1 MRSGICLIA
10 LISAVIIATSAKP
23 PPSDLLLTVSRN
35 IDISTQLSKYVLNI
49 NAKNKGN
56 DVTYFIHPI
65 SKEQNLHLSYIT
77 ANEGKGKKLHV
88 SKVEDSFGNSDYIYY
103 KIEFLSTLKKDSSL
117 DFQVEYV
124 LSEYLKIYPTEIA
137 QSESQFTLWEGSSNY
152 VSVYPI
158 ESDKSTVKIGHGKA
172 LSHTGTKSG
181 DKIQYGP
188 TKNVAP
194 FTSTKVSIHYENNAP
209 FIVVTN
215 LERIIEVSH
224 WGNIAIEDQ
233 VEIVHKGAKLKGS
246 FSRLDFQVDR
256 RTNSPIVK
264 SFKAT
269 LPAQAR
275 DIYYRDQI
283 GNISTSMVR
292 GYDNRV
298 EVDMRPRFP
307 LLGGWRTNYI
317 FGYNVPSSEF
327 LYSSGSSFALKIPL
341 IHPLYDN
348 MLIEKAQIK
357 IILPE
362 TSHNIKIVKPY
373 SVSQLP
379 DSLHF
384 TYLDIV
390 GRPVI
395 TLEKNN
401 LVEYHSQPFTI
412 YYEFTSMSMFREPIL
427 VIGALMLIY
436 CIFIVFNRL
445 DFSIVPKDGN
455 IVAHSKTD

>member
-1 MRSGICLIA
+1 M
-10 LISAVIIATSAKP
+10 
-23 PPSDLLLTVSRN
+23 
-35 IDISTQLSKYVLNI
+35 
-49 NAKNKGN
+49 
-56 DVTYFIHPI
+56 
-65 SKEQNLHLSYIT
+65 
-77 ANEGKGKKLHV
+77 
-88 SKVEDSFGNSDYIYY
+88 
-103 KIEFLSTLKKDSSL
+103 
-117 DFQVEYV
+117 
-124 LSEYLKIYPTEIA
+124 
-137 QSESQFTLWEGSSNY
+137 
-152 VSVYPI
+152 
-158 ESDKSTVKIGHGKA
+158 
-172 LSHTGTKSG
+172 
-181 DKIQYGP
+181 
-188 TKNVAP
+188 
-194 FTSTKVSIHYENNAP
+194 TKVSIHYENNAP

-436 CIFIVFNRL
+436 CVFIVFNRL